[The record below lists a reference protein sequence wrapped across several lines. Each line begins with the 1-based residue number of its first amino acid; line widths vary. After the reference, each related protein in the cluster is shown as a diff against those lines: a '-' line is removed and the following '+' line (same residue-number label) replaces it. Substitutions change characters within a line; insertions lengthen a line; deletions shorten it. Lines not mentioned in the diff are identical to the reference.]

1 MFSKRVIAIFTALSM
16 VCGMNVAA
24 FANET
29 GGESLL
35 EESVDSD
42 SEKTVTTQSED
53 NKSEDVDNSET
64 VTTQA
69 SFEDCDVFIRWC
81 VLNPGCDKG
90 DYDDENLGSLVYR
103 NSDGS
108 YSTLVV
114 DMTKFTIDGRTFM
127 EEDEICEGYEVSGN
141 TVTIT
146 APTVTIDG
154 DYTGKWVCDS
164 QLNGMDEDSEFYVS
178 EYMESILGNTELDP
192 GETATIT
199 LPDNFED
206 DFGDDDSEWLNY
218 AFVLTSGTSASSSTM
233 STNDKIVEKT
243 VTTGNYKIVTDINE
257 KPAFTGG
264 KLRATDL
271 ISSFKIN
278 GTSYD
283 AKNIKI
289 KAEGGKTVGS
299 TVKVTIKKIK
309 GASKEVNKAIKG
321 TVLDTVTIRAIDVSE
336 VVTSG
341 SSYSKEGQIIVKKN
355 KSGGIKSVKVLTSKK
370 GVNSGDSRVKKR
382 SVKKNGYTYDSS
394 SKKLTFNGKQLTG
407 SVTIS

>member
-1 MFSKRVIAIFTALSM
+1 MFNKRVIAIFTAVSM

-24 FANET
+24 FANEA

-127 EEDEICEGYEVSGN
+127 KEDEIDEGYDVSGN

-146 APTVTIDG
+146 APAVTIDG

-164 QLNGMDEDSEFYVS
+164 QLKDMDEYS
-178 EYMESILGNTELDP
+178 EYFVDDYVESIFGKTELDP
-192 GETATIT
+192 GETATVDVT
-199 LPDNFED
+199 DKDVENLED
-206 DFGDDDSEWLNY
+206 YDGIGY

-336 VVTSG
+336 VVTSS